1 MRQIVT
7 GRFRTW
13 EAARHAQDALM
24 LKGFAASDIEL
35 PVQGHGVRAGIER
48 LVASFF
54 ATDPRAGGTRDAGP
68 APMARGDTVLLG
80 VHVSEDAQA
89 DLAGNTMREAHAL
102 EIATRGAAWTWPM
115 HHEDGTREHSAL
127 DELGLAGL
135 AGAVRRGAVAAE
147 AAATRRD
154 VAAQPAAP
162 ASTPGKEAD
171 ATALAAASVPGA
183 GAVLGSHVEVP
194 GAPEAMRPAQDA
206 APQIPDE
213 FLEYE
218 DDTPAHH
225 RTLH

>member
-13 EAARHAQDALM
+13 EAARHAQDTLM

-35 PVQGHGVRAGIER
+35 PLHGHGVRAGIER

-54 ATDPRAGGTRDAGP
+54 AADPRAGGKRATDA
-68 APMARGDTVLLG
+68 APMAQGDTVLLG
-80 VHVSEDAQA
+80 VHVSDGAEAN
-89 DLAGNTMREAHAL
+89 LAGDTMREAHAL
-102 EIATRGAAWTWPM
+102 EIATRGAAWTWPT
-115 HHEDGTREHSAL
+115 HHESGARERSAL
-127 DELGLAGL
+127 DELGLADL
-135 AGAVRRGAVAAE
+135 AGAMRRGVAAASTG
-147 AAATRRD
+147 AALQRD
-154 VAAQPAAP
+154 AAGRPGAQSAGP
-162 ASTPGKEAD
+162 ASTPPESGKEMEAV
-171 ATALAAASVPGA
+171 AAGLASDY
-183 GAVLGSHVEVP
+183 VEGR
-194 GAPEAMRPAQDA
+194 GAPETTQPAQDA

>member
-135 AGAVRRGAVAAE
+135 AGAVRRGAVAA
-147 AAATRRD
+147 
-154 VAAQPAAP
+154 QPATP